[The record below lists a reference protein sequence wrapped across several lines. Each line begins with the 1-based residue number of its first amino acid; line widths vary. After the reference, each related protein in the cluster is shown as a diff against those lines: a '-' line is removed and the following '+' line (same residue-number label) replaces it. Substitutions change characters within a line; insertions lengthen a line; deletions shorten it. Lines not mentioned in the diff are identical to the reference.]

1 MYEMYS
7 RYSSIVNHSQRLFG
21 HIMHVDVDFINWK
34 KKSYRNL
41 INLFVNEGFYY
52 IVRLVCKPAFYIV
65 LIEMAFVFAQT
76 HIVAFRLSLV
86 L

>member
-1 MYEMYS
+1 MYS

-34 KKSYRNL
+34 TKSYRNL

-52 IVRLVCKPAFYIV
+52 IVRLVCKPAFYI
-65 LIEMAFVFAQT
+65 LC
-76 HIVAFRLSLV
+76 
-86 L
+86 